1 MTRVITTSKQHAR
14 NRGASGEMRNAG
26 VTCLIC
32 LLVLASLFSPFARS
46 SAWDARAK
54 ASPQQQNKL
63 TTQPTL
69 QPESDI
75 GQTLTRQVGI
85 ASSSDSQLNQNPVHS
100 SPTAANAASAPITK
114 PAPDFRPQAP
124 SALVINPTFD
134 SSITTNPNAAAI
146 EAMINQAVAIYQAR
160 FSDPITVS
168 ILFRYATTRPDGTTQ
183 LPAGTLAL
191 SVTTIYMTD
200 WNSFKNA
207 LTMDAKTSNDSTA
220 NTSLPPNPLST
231 NMRFAS
237 ANGRALGFDT
247 AGALCADGTFNCVN
261 GTFDGIVTL
270 NSNVSFAF
278 TRPPGGSFDALRTT
292 EHEMDEVLGFGSKLN
307 TALSDLKPQDLFS
320 WSSPGTRNLTSS
332 GTRYFSIN
340 SGTTN
345 IVNFSQDSNGDFGD
359 WLSSSCPQANP
370 YVQNAFGCAGQFS
383 DVTATSPEGINLD
396 VIGYDLVTTTATL
409 RIDSVAPPAGRT
421 SGGQQIKLTGE
432 FAGLSTVTMGGSSAS
447 WFYTNGSSDTS
458 MITETTPA
466 HALGA
471 VNIVL
476 TPTSGSTLTKTNAFA
491 YLPTVFTDNT
501 IMVGQTTAKAQH
513 ILELRQAVDAMRAVA
528 GLSGAPWNDPA
539 LAAGNTIRAV
549 HITDLRTFLDDAAT
563 RLGFSTSPYTD
574 PGLTTGFVIK
584 RIHIEELRQRIRA
597 IAG

>member
-1 MTRVITTSKQHAR
+1 
-14 NRGASGEMRNAG
+14 MRNAG
-26 VTCLIC
+26 VIWLIC
-32 LLVLASLFSPFARS
+32 LLVFALLFSTITGL
-46 SAWDARAK
+46 SASDARTK
-54 ASPQQQNKL
+54 ASPQQQNKPPA
-63 TTQPTL
+63 QPTL

-75 GQTLTRQVGI
+75 GQILTRQVGI
-85 ASSSDSQLNQNPVHS
+85 TNSSDSQRPPVNRS
-100 SPTAANAASAPITK
+100 QTAANAASAPITK
-114 PAPDFRPQAP
+114 PTGSEPQAP

-134 SSITTNPNAAAI
+134 SSITGNPNAAAI
-146 EAMINQAVAIYQAR
+146 EAMINQAAAIYQAR
-160 FSDPITVS
+160 FSDAITVS
-168 ILFRYATTRPDGTTQ
+168 ILFRYATTRPDGITQ

-200 WNSFKNA
+200 WDSFKNA
-207 LTMDAKTSNDSTA
+207 LTMDAKTSNDTTA
-220 NTSLPPNPLST
+220 NASLPPNPLST
-231 NMRFAS
+231 NIRFAS
-237 ANGRALGFDT
+237 ANGRAVGFNT
-247 AGALCADGTFNCVN
+247 AGALCADGTFNCGN

-270 NSNVSFAF
+270 NSNVSYAFA
-278 TRPPGGSFDALRTT
+278 RPPGGSFDALRTT
-292 EHEMDEVLGFGSKLN
+292 EHEMDEVLGFGSFLN
-307 TALSDLKPQDLFS
+307 TTSSSLKPQDLYS

-340 SGTTN
+340 GGTTN

-370 YVQNAFGCAGQFS
+370 YVQNAFGCTGQFS

-432 FAGLSTVTMGGSSAS
+432 FAGLSTVTMGGSPAS
-447 WFYTNGSSDTS
+447 FVYTNGAGDTS
-458 MITETTPA
+458 MITVTTPA
-466 HALGA
+466 HAVGA
-471 VNIVL
+471 VNVVL

-491 YLPTVFTDNT
+491 YLPTVFTDDT
-501 IMVGQTTAKAQH
+501 IVVGQTTVKAQH
-513 ILELRQAVDAMRAVA
+513 ILELRQPVDAMRAVA

-539 LAAGNTIRAV
+539 LAAGNTIKAV

-574 PGLTTGFVIK
+574 PGLTAGFVIK
-584 RIHIEELRQRIRA
+584 RIHVEELRQRIRA

>member
-1 MTRVITTSKQHAR
+1 
-14 NRGASGEMRNAG
+14 MRNAG

-168 ILFRYATTRPDGTTQ
+168 ILFRYATTRPDGTP
-183 LPAGTLAL
+183 LPNGTLAL
-191 SVTTIYMTD
+191 SITGIYSD
-200 WNSFKNA
+200 LWGNYINA
-207 LTMDAKTSNDSTA
+207 LTADAKTSNDTAANST
-220 NTSLPPNPLST
+220 LPVSPLST
-231 NMRFAS
+231 NMRFSS
-237 ANGRALGFDT
+237 ADGRAIGLNTPGGLDAT
-247 AGALCADGTFNCVN
+247 GNVN
-261 GTFDGIVTL
+261 TGGTFDGIVTL

-292 EHEMDEVLGFGSKLN
+292 EHEMDEVLGFGSFLN
-307 TALSDLKPQDLFS
+307 TTFSSLKPQDLFS

-409 RIDSVAPPAGRT
+409 RIDSVAPQAGRT
-421 SGGQQIKLTGE
+421 SGGQQIKLT
-432 FAGLSTVTMGGSSAS
+432 
-447 WFYTNGSSDTS
+447 
-458 MITETTPA
+458 
-466 HALGA
+466 
-471 VNIVL
+471 
-476 TPTSGSTLTKTNAFA
+476 
-491 YLPTVFTDNT
+491 
-501 IMVGQTTAKAQH
+501 
-513 ILELRQAVDAMRAVA
+513 
-528 GLSGAPWNDPA
+528 
-539 LAAGNTIRAV
+539 
-549 HITDLRTFLDDAAT
+549 
-563 RLGFSTSPYTD
+563 
-574 PGLTTGFVIK
+574 
-584 RIHIEELRQRIRA
+584 
-597 IAG
+597 